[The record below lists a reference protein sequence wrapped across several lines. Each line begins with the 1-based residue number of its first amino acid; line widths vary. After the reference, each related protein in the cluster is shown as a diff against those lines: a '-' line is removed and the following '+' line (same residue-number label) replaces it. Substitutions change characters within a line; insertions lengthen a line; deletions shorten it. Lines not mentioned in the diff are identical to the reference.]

1 MKPKVRV
8 ASVQM
13 ALEPASSRD
22 AFRGRVAHFVRVAG
36 EYGCDFVC
44 FPEHFTLQ
52 LLAGAATM
60 VPAEATVD
68 ALTEHTEWLRGLL
81 GELARAHDINIIGG
95 SHATRL
101 EDGSACNLSIV
112 ARRDG
117 TVATQTKL
125 HPTPDERD
133 VWGISGGTTCDAIDT
148 DCGPVGVMICYDSEF
163 PEPVRRL
170 VDQGARLIFVPY
182 LTDTR
187 HGHLRVRYCCHART
201 VENQCYVVT
210 AGLCGNLANTA
221 NLEMAYAQSAI
232 LTPSDHGFARD
243 GIAAEAEPQIE
254 QMIFADLDMDL
265 LEAARRGGAVRNLA
279 DRRAD
284 LYSVSW
290 RGGEEA
296 SD

>member
-1 MKPKVRV
+1 
-8 ASVQM
+8 M
-13 ALEPASSRD
+13 ALHAAPSPD
-22 AFRGRVAHFVRVAG
+22 AFFDRIAHFVRAAG

-52 LLAGAATM
+52 LIAGATTM

-68 ALTEHTEWLRGLL
+68 ALTEHTEALRTVL
-81 GELARAHDINIIGG
+81 GELARAHRVNIIGG
-95 SHATRL
+95 SHATRI
-101 EDGSACNLSIV
+101 EGGAARNVSFVAC
-112 ARRDG
+112 RDRPLA
-117 TVATQTKL
+117 VQTKL

-133 VWGISGGTTCDAIDT
+133 VWGISGGMECEAIDT

-163 PEPVRRL
+163 PEPLRRL
-170 VDQGARLIFVPY
+170 ADQEARLVFVPY

-232 LTPSDHGFARD
+232 LTPSDYGFARD
-243 GIAAEAEPQIE
+243 GIAAEAEAQVE
-254 QMIFADLDMDL
+254 QMIIADLDM
-265 LEAARRGGAVRNLA
+265 AALDRARSEGSVRNLA
-279 DRRAD
+279 DRRHD
-284 LYSVSW
+284 LYRLDW
-290 RGGEEA
+290 TGE
-296 SD
+296 